1 MLEVKILGPG
11 CPRCYSL
18 ERNAQAA
25 LETIVQEL
33 PGLKVSLIQLPEP
46 MSFLDFQIF
55 RLPGLVVNGEVVCS
69 GRVPKRDEIL
79 AWYQSALAQEE
90 L

>member
-18 ERNAQAA
+18 ERNARAA
-25 LETIVQEL
+25 LNVISQEA
-33 PGLKVSLIQLPEP
+33 PGLQVSLIRLTDP
-46 MSFLDFQIF
+46 MSFLDYQVF
-55 RLPGLVVNGEVVCS
+55 RSPGLVVNGKVACS

-79 AWYQSALAQEE
+79 AWYRAVLAQE
-90 L
+90 

>member
-25 LETIVQEL
+25 MEAILQEA
-33 PGLKVSLIQLPEP
+33 PGLQASFIRLSEP
-46 MSFLDFQIF
+46 MTFLDYQVF
-55 RLPGLVVNGEVVCS
+55 RLPGLVVNGEVVCL
-69 GRVPKRDEIL
+69 GKVPKRDEIL
-79 AWYQSALAQEE
+79 AWYRSALAQEE
-90 L
+90 P